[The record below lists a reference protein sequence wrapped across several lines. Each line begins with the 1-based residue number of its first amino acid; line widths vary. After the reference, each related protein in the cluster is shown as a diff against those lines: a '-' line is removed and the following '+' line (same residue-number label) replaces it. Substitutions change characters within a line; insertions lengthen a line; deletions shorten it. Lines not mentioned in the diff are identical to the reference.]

1 MLFFITII
9 NSVPSPG
16 LLLRVNSAP
25 IESKLFLTT
34 ITLIVIAYNSL
45 FFLDK
50 FYERRKESIKYDYL
64 LSKSISSFILYN
76 KEIKKNDLDKN
87 GKKYVDQIMIS
98 VSNKI
103 INIQ

>member
-1 MLFFITII
+1 MISLFLY
-9 NSVPSPG
+9 SK
-16 LLLRVNSAP
+16 LL
-25 IESKLFLTT
+25 IESKFSKLFLTT
-34 ITLIVIAYNSL
+34 ITLIVISYNSL

-50 FYERRKESIKYDYL
+50 FYERRKESINYDYL

-76 KEIKKNDLDKN
+76 KEIKKSDLDKN